1 MVLPMTR
8 STARL
13 FLTLL
18 AASVAAPVVAAQGLP
33 VVRPDSVDLT
43 PRGLARVDS
52 AMSAYVA
59 SGKVPGM
66 VLAVARNGKLAHW
79 KAFGMRSIEHR
90 DPMERD
96 DLFRLYSMTKPVTTA
111 AMMML
116 VEAGKVA
123 LEDPVEKYLPV
134 FAGVKVWSPAGPV
147 TPRRAMTIRDLLQ
160 HTSGLTYGIFGETPV
175 DSAYRKAGLMEPR
188 WTLTELIDQL
198 AKLPL
203 VGHPGEVW
211 NYGFSTD
218 VAGRIIEVVSGMPL
232 DRFMGDRIFGPLG
245 MKDTY
250 FEVPP
255 EKRGRLTGYY
265 GITNGPPTLLDSPDS
280 GSYTRAPVF
289 LSGGGGLVSSAPDYL
304 RFAQMILNG
313 GELDGVRLLRRE
325 TVTRMLSNQ
334 LPASLIPLRVGEIV
348 IPGTGFGLG
357 FSVVVDPPVPDIAD
371 RGRAGWAGYANT
383 YFFIDPNRRMI
394 AMVLAQTFPFG
405 APPLEPD
412 FRRLVYEAVR
422 H

>member
-1 MVLPMTR
+1 
-8 STARL
+8 
-13 FLTLL
+13 
-18 AASVAAPVVAAQGLP
+18 
-33 VVRPDSVDLT
+33 
-43 PRGLARVDS
+43 
-52 AMSAYVA
+52 
-59 SGKVPGM
+59 
-66 VLAVARNGKLAHW
+66 
-79 KAFGMRSIEHR
+79 
-90 DPMERD
+90 MERD

-116 VEAGKVA
+116 VEAGKVR
-123 LEDPVEKYLPV
+123 LEDPVAKYLPV

-147 TPRRAMTIRDLLQ
+147 APHRAMTIRDLLQ

-188 WTLTELIDQL
+188 WTLTELVDTL

-211 NYGFSTD
+211 NYGFSSD
-218 VAGRIIEVVSGMPL
+218 EAGRIIEVVSGMPL
-232 DRFMGDRIFGPLG
+232 DRFMVDRIFGPLG

-250 FEVPP
+250 FEVPAA
-255 EKRGRLTGYY
+255 KRSRLTGYY
-265 GITNGPPTLLDSPDS
+265 GITAGRPALLDSPDT
-280 GSYTRAPVF
+280 GSYTRPPML

-325 TVTRMLSNQ
+325 TVSRMLRNQ

-357 FSVVVDPPVPDIAD
+357 FSVVVDPPDPSIVD

-383 YFFIDPNRRMI
+383 YFYIDPDRRLI

-405 APPLEPD
+405 VPPIEPD

>member
-1 MVLPMTR
+1 MTR
-8 STARL
+8 SAPRL
-13 FLTLL
+13 LL
-18 AASVAAPVVAAQGLP
+18 ALLGAPFVTQGASGQGLP
-33 VVRPDSVDLT
+33 IATPDSVDLT
-43 PRGLARVDS
+43 ASGLARVDS
-52 AMSAYVA
+52 AMNAYVA
-59 SGKVPGM
+59 SGKVPGI
-66 VLAVARNGKLAHW
+66 VVAVARNGRLAHW
-79 KAFGMRSIEHR
+79 KAFGVRSIEHK

-96 DLFRLYSMTKPVTTA
+96 DLFRIYSMTKPVTTA
-111 AMMML
+111 AMLLL
-116 VEAGKVA
+116 VEAGRVT
-123 LEDPVEKYLPV
+123 LDDPVAKFLPA

-147 TPRRAMTIRDLLQ
+147 APRRAMTIRDLLQ

-188 WTLTELIDQL
+188 WTLTELVDQL
-198 AKLPL
+198 ATLPL

-211 NYGFSTD
+211 NYGFSID

-232 DRFMGDRIFGPLG
+232 DRFMADRIFGPLG

-250 FEVPP
+250 FEVPA
-255 EKRGRLTGYY
+255 EKRARLTGYY
-265 GITNGPPTLLDSPDS
+265 GITNGPPALLDSPDS
-280 GSYTRAPVF
+280 GSYTRRPML

-334 LPASLIPLRVGEIV
+334 LPASLIPLKVGEIV

-357 FSVVVDPPVPDIAD
+357 FSIVVDPPIPGIAD
-371 RGRAGWAGYANT
+371 RGRAAWAGYANT
-383 YFFIDPNRRMI
+383 YFWIDPSRRMI

-405 APPLEPD
+405 APPLELD
-412 FRRLVYEAVR
+412 FRRLVYQALQP
-422 H
+422 

>member
-1 MVLPMTR
+1 MTR
-8 STARL
+8 PISRL
-13 FLTLL
+13 FLALL
-18 AASVAAPVVAAQGLP
+18 AAPAFAAAAPGQGLP
-33 VVRPDSVDLT
+33 EARPDSVDLT
-43 PRGLARVDS
+43 TRGLARVDS
-52 AMSAYVA
+52 AMRAYVA
-59 SGKVPGM
+59 SGKVPGL
-66 VLAVARNGKLAHW
+66 VVAVARNGRLAHW
-79 KAFGMRSIEHR
+79 KAFGVRSIEHK

-96 DLFRLYSMTKPVTTA
+96 DLFRIYSMTKPVTTA
-111 AMMML
+111 AMLVL
-116 VEAGKVA
+116 VESGKVT
-123 LEDPVEKYLPV
+123 LEDPVAKHLPA

-147 TPRRAMTIRDLLQ
+147 APRRAMTIRDLLQ

-188 WTLTELIDQL
+188 WTLTALVDQL

-232 DRFMGDRIFGPLG
+232 DRFMADRIFGPLG
-245 MKDTY
+245 MQDTY
-250 FEVPP
+250 FEVPAN
-255 EKRGRLTGYY
+255 KRSRLTGYY
-265 GITNGPPTLLDSPDS
+265 GITSGPPALLDSPDT
-280 GSYTRAPVF
+280 GSFTRRPTF

-325 TVTRMLSNQ
+325 TVSRMLSNQ

-348 IPGTGFGLG
+348 IPGAGFGMG
-357 FSVVVDPPVPDIAD
+357 FSVVVDPPDPAIAD

-383 YFFIDPNRRMI
+383 YFFIDPSRRMI

-405 APPLEPD
+405 DSPLEPD

>member
-1 MVLPMTR
+1 MTR

-18 AASVAAPVVAAQGLP
+18 AAPVAAPAAAAQGLP

-43 PRGLARVDS
+43 ASGLARVDS
-52 AMSAYVA
+52 AMSAYVT

-66 VLAVARNGKLAHW
+66 VVAVARNGKLAHW

-116 VEAGKVA
+116 VEAGTVA
-123 LEDPVEKYLPV
+123 LEDPVAKYLPV
-134 FAGVKVWSPAGPV
+134 FAGARVWSPAGPV
-147 TPRRAMTIRDLLQ
+147 APRRAMTIRDLLQ
-160 HTSGLTYGIFGETPV
+160 HTSGLTYGMFGETPV
-175 DSAYRKAGLMEPR
+175 DSAYRKAGLMAPR
-188 WTLTELIDQL
+188 WTLTELVEQL

-232 DRFMGDRIFGPLG
+232 DRFMADRIFGPIG

-250 FEVPP
+250 FEVPA
-255 EKRGRLTGYY
+255 EKRSRLTGYY
-265 GITNGPPTLLDSPDS
+265 GITNGPPTLLDSPDT
-280 GSYTRAPVF
+280 GSYTRRPVF

-334 LPASLIPLRVGEIV
+334 LPASLIPLKVGEIV
-348 IPGTGFGLG
+348 LPGTGFGLG
-357 FSVVVDPPVPDIAD
+357 FSIVVDPPVPGIAD

-394 AMVLAQTFPFG
+394 AMILAQTFPFG
-405 APPLEPD
+405 EPPLEPD

>member
-1 MVLPMTR
+1 VTR
-8 STARL
+8 STSRL
-13 FLTLL
+13 ALALL
-18 AASVAAPVVAAQGLP
+18 AVSFVAPAAAGQGLP
-33 VVRPDSVDLT
+33 VARPDSVDLIAS
-43 PRGLARVDS
+43 GLARVDS

-59 SGKVPGM
+59 SGKVPGI
-66 VLAVARNGKLAHW
+66 VVAVARNGRLAHW
-79 KAFGMRSIEHR
+79 KAFGVRSIEHK

-96 DLFRLYSMTKPVTTA
+96 DLFRIYSMTKPVTTA

-116 VEAGKVA
+116 VEAGKVS
-123 LEDPVEKYLPV
+123 LDDPVAKYLPV
-134 FAGVKVWSPAGPV
+134 FAGVRVWSPAGPV
-147 TPRRAMTIRDLLQ
+147 APRRAMTIHDLLQ

-188 WTLTELIDQL
+188 SLPALMDQL

-218 VAGRIIEVVSGMPL
+218 VAGRIIEVASGMPL
-232 DRFMGDRIFGPLG
+232 DRVMADRIFGPLG

-250 FEVPP
+250 FEVPA
-255 EKRGRLTGYY
+255 EKRARLTGYY
-265 GITNGPPTLLDSPDS
+265 AITNGPPALLDSPDT
-280 GSYTRAPVF
+280 GSFTRRPVY

-334 LPASLIPLRVGEIV
+334 LPASLIPLKVGEIV
-348 IPGTGFGLG
+348 LPGTGFGLG
-357 FSVVVDPPVPDIAD
+357 FSVVVDPPVPGIAD
-371 RGRAGWAGYANT
+371 RGRAAWAGYANT
-383 YFFIDPNRRMI
+383 FFWIDPNRRMI

-405 APPLEPD
+405 VPPLELD

>member
-1 MVLPMTR
+1 VTR
-8 STARL
+8 STSRL
-13 FLTLL
+13 ALALL
-18 AASVAAPVVAAQGLP
+18 AVSFVAPAAPGQGLR
-33 VVRPDSVDLT
+33 VARPDSVDLIAS
-43 PRGLARVDS
+43 GLARVDS

-59 SGKVPGM
+59 SGKVPGI
-66 VLAVARNGKLAHW
+66 VVAVARYGRLAHW
-79 KAFGMRSIEHR
+79 KAFGVRSIEHK

-96 DLFRLYSMTKPVTTA
+96 DLFRIYSMTKPVTTA

-116 VEAGKVA
+116 VEAGKVS
-123 LEDPVEKYLPV
+123 LDDPVAEYLPV
-134 FAGVKVWSPAGPV
+134 FAGVRVWSPAGPV
-147 TPRRAMTIRDLLQ
+147 APRRPMTIRDLLQ

-188 WTLTELIDQL
+188 SLPELMDQL

-218 VAGRIIEVVSGMPL
+218 VAGRIIEVASGMPL
-232 DRFMGDRIFGPLG
+232 DRFMADRIFGPLG

-250 FEVPP
+250 FEVPA
-255 EKRGRLTGYY
+255 EKRARLTGYY
-265 GITNGPPTLLDSPDS
+265 AITNGPPALLDSPDT
-280 GSYTRAPVF
+280 GSFTRRPVY

-325 TVTRMLSNQ
+325 TVARMLSNQ

-348 IPGTGFGLG
+348 IPGNGFGLG
-357 FSVVVDPPVPDIAD
+357 FSVVVDPPVPGIAD
-371 RGRAGWAGYANT
+371 RGRAAWAGYANT
-383 YFFIDPNRRMI
+383 FFWIDPNRRMI

-405 APPLEPD
+405 VPPLELD

>member
-1 MVLPMTR
+1 MTR
-8 STARL
+8 STSRL
-13 FLTLL
+13 YLALL
-18 AASVAAPVVAAQGLP
+18 AAPLAASAARGQGLP
-33 VVRPDSVDLT
+33 VARPDSVDLT
-43 PRGLARVDS
+43 ASGLARIDS

-59 SGKVPGM
+59 SGRVPGI
-66 VLAVARNGKLAHW
+66 VVAVARNGRLAHW
-79 KAFGMRSIEHR
+79 KAFGVRSIEHK
-90 DPMERD
+90 DPMEGD
-96 DLFRLYSMTKPVTTA
+96 DLFRMYSMTKPVTTA
-111 AMMML
+111 AMMTL

-123 LEDPVEKYLPV
+123 LEDPVAKYLPG
-134 FAGVKVWSPAGPV
+134 FAGAKVWSSAGPV
-147 TPRRAMTIRDLLQ
+147 PPRRPMTIRDLLQ

-188 WTLTELIDQL
+188 WTLTALVDQL

-211 NYGFSTD
+211 NYGFSID

-232 DRFMGDRIFGPLG
+232 DRFMADRIFGPLG

-250 FEVPP
+250 FEVPA
-255 EKRGRLTGYY
+255 EKRSRLTGYY
-265 GITNGPPTLLDSPDS
+265 GITSGPPALLDSPDT
-280 GSYTRAPVF
+280 GSYTRRPIY

-325 TVTRMLSNQ
+325 TVTRMLTNQ
-334 LPASLIPLRVGEIV
+334 LPASLIPLKVGDIV

-357 FSVVVDPPVPDIAD
+357 FSVVVDPPDPGIAD

-383 YFFIDPNRRMI
+383 YFFIDPSRRMI
-394 AMVLAQTFPFG
+394 ALVLAQTFPFAG
-405 APPLEPD
+405 SPLEPD

-422 H
+422 R

>member
-1 MVLPMTR
+1 
-8 STARL
+8 
-13 FLTLL
+13 
-18 AASVAAPVVAAQGLP
+18 
-33 VVRPDSVDLT
+33 
-43 PRGLARVDS
+43 
-52 AMSAYVA
+52 
-59 SGKVPGM
+59 
-66 VLAVARNGKLAHW
+66 VARNGRLAHW
-79 KAFGMRSIEHR
+79 KAFGVRSIEHK

-96 DLFRLYSMTKPVTTA
+96 DLFRIYSMTKPVTTA

-116 VEAGKVA
+116 VEAGKVS
-123 LEDPVEKYLPV
+123 LDDPVAEYLPA
-134 FAGVKVWSPAGPV
+134 FAGVRVWSPAGPV
-147 TPRRAMTIRDLLQ
+147 APRRPMTIRDLLQ

-188 WTLTELIDQL
+188 SLPELMDQL

-218 VAGRIIEVVSGMPL
+218 VAGRIIEVASGMPL
-232 DRFMGDRIFGPLG
+232 DRFMADRIFGPLG

-250 FEVPP
+250 FEVPA
-255 EKRGRLTGYY
+255 EKRARLTGYY
-265 GITNGPPTLLDSPDS
+265 AITNGPPALLDSPDT
-280 GSYTRAPVF
+280 GSFTRRPVY

-325 TVTRMLSNQ
+325 TVARMLSNQ

-348 IPGTGFGLG
+348 IPGNGFGLG
-357 FSVVVDPPVPDIAD
+357 FSVVVDPPVPGIAD
-371 RGRAGWAGYANT
+371 RGRAAWAGYANT
-383 YFFIDPNRRMI
+383 FFWIDPNRRMI

-405 APPLEPD
+405 VPPLELD

>member
-1 MVLPMTR
+1 MT
-8 STARL
+8 SSPSRL
-13 FLTLL
+13 LLALL
-18 AASVAAPVVAAQGLP
+18 AAPVFAAPAQGQGLP
-33 VVRPDSVDLT
+33 VAHPDSVDLT
-43 PRGLARVDS
+43 ARGLARVDS

-59 SGKVPGM
+59 SGKVPGL

-79 KAFGMRSIEHR
+79 KAFGVRSIEHK

-96 DLFRLYSMTKPVTTA
+96 DLFRIYSMTKPVTTA
-111 AMMML
+111 AMMLL
-116 VEAGKVA
+116 VESGTVT
-123 LEDPVEKYLPV
+123 LDDPVAKHLPV
-134 FAGVKVWSPAGPV
+134 FAGVRVWSPAGPV
-147 TPRRAMTIRDLLQ
+147 VPRRAMTIRDLLQ

-188 WTLTELIDQL
+188 WTLTELVDTL

-211 NYGFSTD
+211 NYGFSSD

-232 DRFMGDRIFGPLG
+232 DRFMADRIFGPLG

-250 FEVPP
+250 FEVPAA
-255 EKRGRLTGYY
+255 KRSRLTGYY
-265 GITNGPPTLLDSPDS
+265 GITSGPPALLDSPDT
-280 GSYTRAPVF
+280 GSYTRPPGY

-325 TVTRMLSNQ
+325 TVTRMLTNQ
-334 LPASLIPLRVGEIV
+334 LPASLIPLKVGDIV

-357 FSVVVDPPVPDIAD
+357 FSVVVDPPDPGIAD

-405 APPLEPD
+405 VPPLEPE